1 MSQPVIASSCILIQS
16 THGYKVIHWLF
27 TNGCFNRCLRTL
39 TVVMKSE
46 LERAQSA
53 SAETTS
59 AADWPDLARR
69 ELLNRILIS
78 PTFARSERLC
88 TLLTYVCDMAFKGRE
103 AEINEQRIG
112 HAVFGRLQDYD
123 SSIDGI
129 VRTQASRL
137 RQRLELYF
145 QHEGAGE
152 PVCLV
157 IPRGGYVPVFEP
169 RVAAAV
175 PRTTE
180 QLPHL
185 PAMTPPLPGVTPAER
200 QQSTQR
206 LPWFLCGLLFVV
218 VVVLGIR
225 EHRLSLAASAPVPQ
239 HPLWSHLL
247 LKGQPTLVVP
257 ADSGLV
263 LFHNISGR
271 SIGLN
276 DYLQGEYRAQPPET
290 MGYRPDA
297 TLPEWLSNLA
307 DRRYTSIVD
316 LNAVDQLER
325 LSERY
330 QSELQVRYAR
340 DVRPNDLKSGNTV
353 LIGAS
358 EANPWVELYE
368 RNMNFVF
375 HNDYKANVFSVINR
389 SPKPGEP
396 KQWDSAWN
404 DPQRRVFCL
413 VAYVP
418 NLANNGNALIVE
430 GTSMS
435 GTEGAWD
442 FVSDDAQ
449 LLPFLRRIQR
459 PDGSI
464 PHFELLLGNQNMN
477 ASAVQSRLL
486 AWRVID

>member
-1 MSQPVIASSCILIQS
+1 
-16 THGYKVIHWLF
+16 
-27 TNGCFNRCLRTL
+27 
-39 TVVMKSE
+39 MKRE
-46 LERAQSA
+46 LEMAQTA
-53 SAETTS
+53 SGQIAT
-59 AADWPDLARR
+59 AADWPELVQR
-69 ELLNRILIS
+69 ELLGRIVVS

-88 TLLTYVCDMAFKGRE
+88 TLLTYICDMAFKGRE

-112 HAVFGRLQDYD
+112 HAVFGRAQDYD

-145 QHEGAGE
+145 ENEGADE
-152 PVCLV
+152 PVRLV

-169 RVAAAV
+169 RSTAN
-175 PRTTE
+175 PQPLPPPTT
-180 QLPHL
+180 
-185 PAMTPPLPGVTPAER
+185 TSPPLTTTSAEPHGTTR
-200 QQSTQR
+200 W
-206 LPWFLCGLLFVV
+206 LPWMICGLLLVTVV
-218 VVVLGIR
+218 LLGIR
-225 EHRLSLAASAPVPQ
+225 NRRLSLAVSTIPPP

-247 LKGQPTLVVP
+247 LRGQPTLVVP

-276 DYLQGEYRAQPPET
+276 DYLQGEYRAQPSQT
-290 MGYRPDA
+290 MGFRPDA
-297 TLPEWLSNLA
+297 TLSEWLSNLA

-316 LNAVDQLER
+316 LNAVDNLER
-325 LSERY
+325 LAQRY
-330 QSELQVRYAR
+330 QAVLQVRYAR
-340 DVRPNDLKSGNTV
+340 DVRPNDLKSGNTI
-353 LIGAS
+353 LFGAS

-368 RNMNFVF
+368 RNMDFVF
-375 HNDYKANVFSVINR
+375 RNDYKANVFSVINR
-389 SPKPGEP
+389 SPKNGEP
-396 KQWDSAWN
+396 QQWDSVWN
-404 DPQRRVFCL
+404 DPQRRVYCL
-413 VAYVP
+413 IAYIP
-418 NLANNGNALIVE
+418 NLASNGNALIIE

-449 LLPFLRRIQR
+449 LLPFLKRIQR